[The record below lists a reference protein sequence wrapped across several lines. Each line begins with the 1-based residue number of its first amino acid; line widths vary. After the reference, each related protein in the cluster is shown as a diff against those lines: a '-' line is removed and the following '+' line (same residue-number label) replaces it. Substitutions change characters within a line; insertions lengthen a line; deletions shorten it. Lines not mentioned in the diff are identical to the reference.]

1 VTSSQAASATLT
13 LRELQQDMQ
22 RHLLGEQ
29 SGITPAIVDAPPLE
43 AKDRLAIYR
52 NAYQVRLIDA
62 LHDTYPILHGLLG
75 DEAWLALGE
84 AYVAAHPSVFRSI
97 RWYGREVAD
106 FMAHCP
112 PYDLTPILSEVALL
126 EWTLAEV
133 FDAKDA
139 DSVQRAELSTLDPA
153 AWVGLIFE
161 FHPSLR
167 RLEFNWNTAA
177 VWKAMS
183 RDETPPR
190 PELSVAPV
198 PWLLWRQN
206 LQNYFRSMSNVE
218 SAALN
223 SALRGRSFGDI
234 CEDLSAL
241 KPEEEIPAA
250 AAGLLG
256 TWADSG
262 IIVGLGGVGGGDA
275 TVA

>member
-1 VTSSQAASATLT
+1 M

-22 RHLLGEQ
+22 RHLRGEE
-29 SGITPAIVDAPPLE
+29 SAVTAAIVDAPPLP
-43 AKDRLAIYR
+43 AADRLAIYR

-75 DEAWLALGE
+75 DEAWLDLGE

-97 RWYGREVAD
+97 RWYGGELAD
-106 FMAHCP
+106 FLASCP
-112 PYDLTPILSEVALL
+112 PYGDEPILAELALL

-139 DSVQRAELSTLDPA
+139 EPLNRAALAAVDPA
-153 AWVGLIFE
+153 AWGSLTFE

-167 RLEFNWNTAA
+167 RLEFSWNTAA

-183 RDETPPR
+183 RDEIPPR
-190 PELSVAPV
+190 PELSEVPV

-206 LQNYFRSMSNVE
+206 LQNYFRSMGSAE
-218 SAALN
+218 TAALD
-223 SALRGRSFGDI
+223 SALRGRSFGEI

-241 KPEEEIPAA
+241 LPDAEIPAA

-262 IIVGLGGVGGGDA
+262 ILAGIGNTADGAAADA
-275 TVA
+275 GAAATPSE

>member
-1 VTSSQAASATLT
+1 MK

-22 RHLLGEQ
+22 RHLLGEP
-29 SGITPAIVDAPPLE
+29 SDVTAAIVDAPPLK

-106 FMAHCP
+106 FLAHYP
-112 PYDLTPILSEVALL
+112 PYNPTPILSEVALL
-126 EWTLAEV
+126 EWTLSEV

-139 DSVQRAELSTLDPA
+139 DSVERAALAALSPA
-153 AWVGLIFE
+153 AWGGLTFE

-167 RLEFNWNTAA
+167 RLEFCWNTAA

-183 RDETPPR
+183 RDDTPPR
-190 PELSVAPV
+190 AELGAAAV

-206 LQNYFRSMSNVE
+206 LQNYFRSMSGVE
-218 SAALN
+218 SAALDC
-223 SALRGRSFGDI
+223 ALRGGSFGEI
-234 CEDLSAL
+234 CENLGAL
-241 KPEEEIPAA
+241 LPHEEIPAA

-262 IIVGLGGVGGGDA
+262 IIVGVGGDGDRGIGDGDA
-275 TVA
+275 GAT